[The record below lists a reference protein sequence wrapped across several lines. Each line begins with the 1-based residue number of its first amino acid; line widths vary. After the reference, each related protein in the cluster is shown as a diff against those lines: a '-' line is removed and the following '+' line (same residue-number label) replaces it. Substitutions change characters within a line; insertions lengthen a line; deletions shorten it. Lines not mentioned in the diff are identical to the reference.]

1 MERGAGHSLKESTVT
16 MTFPTDAYTPYGYLH
31 SPEHVA
37 RSWEDASGGMIRT
50 SERFLGMGWA
60 YVHPRRAIFLCAGL
74 ELGKAK
80 LHSRA
85 DWAAHGLH
93 ASHHSS
99 HLMIFRA
106 TPPGCTVTLAAFR
119 LRTGMLA
126 MHATLHAETAITGR
140 WGWLLDADRV
150 SGRWK
155 AKDDGAV
162 LTGREPHTLLV
173 RNSMMRRLERRPLPG
188 VWTPFHLDAGERWE
202 GWAVLADHL
211 AVADERLWHAVAAI
225 EEEKRH
231 ADHTFWSHA
240 PRLTGDWP
248 EHWRRGWVYD
258 METTR
263 LLIQP
268 PGGVFRGEWPAWM
281 AAWPRAVLAEGALDL
296 DRLGLAEPVR
306 AQEALQTLLRDT
318 PGDQVPCVFR
328 GGEPN
333 MVAADGAVCG
343 TSPAWCLPVLHS
355 ARLLRRRPDPD
366 QIACIAPL
374 LARYLHWWLAER
386 TDSDGWLSYHCTWE
400 AGEDDNPRLDP
411 TGTGDGIIQGRTRPV
426 ELQAAMSLSAGI
438 LRDMFRQIGEPD
450 EVAHWDAVA
459 REYAARVQ
467 RLWDGATGRFRDW
480 DVRAGRFIEGSSTYW
495 ETDPNRFSPLSLTP
509 ALLDLPE
516 EQRAALRRE
525 LEHYDT
531 APWRWWP
538 SWSGTLGEVAAAL
551 GCDAWAA
558 RFVEKIVDRVYRE
571 NDRRTHVPDERP
583 TPGGAREYWPEPL
596 AKFTG
601 NDAYGWGAE
610 TLPLVMRHIAGFR
623 EDDASWRGVRF
634 MLVPGLP
641 DGWRGSFTLANV
653 QYRAA
658 AIDLTYTVADDGTM
672 TARIVSRPSLPCCVM
687 NADGIVLLDAT
698 DDAPMPFPVH
708 NGERYAV
715 AMGATTR

>member
-1 MERGAGHSLKESTVT
+1 
-16 MTFPTDAYTPYGYLH
+16 MTFPTDTYTPYGYLQ
-31 SPEHVA
+31 STEHRA
-37 RSWEDASGGMIRT
+37 RSWDDASGGMIRT

-60 YVHPRRAIFLCAGL
+60 YVHPRRAVFLCAGL
-74 ELGKAK
+74 EIGAMK
-80 LHSRA
+80 LHSCA

-99 HLMIFRA
+99 QLMTFRA
-106 TPPGCTVTLAAFR
+106 TPPGCALTLTYFRLDTGVLAAHAV
-119 LRTGMLA
+119 LR
-126 MHATLHAETAITGR
+126 AETAITGR
-140 WGWLLDADRV
+140 WGWLLDSDRV
-150 SGRWK
+150 HGHWQAALHR
-155 AKDDGAV
+155 AV
-162 LTGREPHTLLV
+162 LVGYQPHTFLV
-173 RNSMMRRLERRPLPG
+173 RDAAIRRLERRPLPS
-188 VWTPFHLDAGERWE
+188 VWTPLHLGAGDIWE
-202 GWAVLADHL
+202 GWALL
-211 AVADERLWHAVAAI
+211 SNRLTVADERLWHSVATV
-225 EEEKRH
+225 EEQKRH
-231 ADHTFWSHA
+231 DDDVFWNHA

-268 PGGVFRGEWPAWM
+268 PGGVFSGEWPTWM

-296 DRLGLAEPVR
+296 DRLGLAEPMR
-306 AQEALQTLLRDT
+306 AQDALLTLLRDT
-318 PGDQVPCVFR
+318 SGDQVPCVFR

-333 MVAADGAVCG
+333 MVAADGVVCG
-343 TSPAWCLPVLHS
+343 TSPAWCLPFLHI
-355 ARLLRRRPDPD
+355 ARLLRRQPDVAR
-366 QIACIAPL
+366 IALIAPL
-374 LARYLHWWLAER
+374 LARYLHWWLNER

-411 TGTGDGIIQGRTRPV
+411 NGTGDGIIQGRTRPV
-426 ELQAAMSLSAGI
+426 ELQAAMALSAGI
-438 LRDMFRQIGEPD
+438 LRDMFRYIGGTD
-450 EVAHWDAVA
+450 EATRWDAVTYD
-459 REYAARVQ
+459 YAARVQ
-467 RLWDGATGRFRDW
+467 QLWDGATGRFRDW

-525 LEHYDT
+525 LVHYDT

-551 GCDAWAA
+551 GDDGWAA

-571 NDRRTHVPDERP
+571 NDRRTQAPDERP

-596 AKFTG
+596 GKFTG

-610 TLPLVMRHIAGFR
+610 TLPLLLRHIVGFH
-623 EDDASWRGVRF
+623 EDDTGWRSVRF
-634 MLVPGLP
+634 TLIPGMP
-641 DGWRGSFTLANV
+641 DGWRGTYALANI

-658 AIDLTYTVADDGTM
+658 ALDLTYTVADDGTM
-672 TARIVSRPSLPCCVM
+672 TAQIVSRPPFSCRVTS
-687 NADGIVLLDAT
+687 ADGSVLLDAPA
-698 DDAPMPFPVH
+698 DSPASFPVR

-715 AMGATTR
+715 TMGVITS